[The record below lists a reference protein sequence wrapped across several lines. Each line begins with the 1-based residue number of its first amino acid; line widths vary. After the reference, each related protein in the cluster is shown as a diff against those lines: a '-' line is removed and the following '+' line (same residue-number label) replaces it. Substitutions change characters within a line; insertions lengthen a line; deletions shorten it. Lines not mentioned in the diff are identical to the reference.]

1 MVLCIGTTP
10 AAQRVMRFDKVCVN
24 QVNRAATTA
33 DGAAGKA
40 VNVAKVLQTL
50 GEKPVLTGFLGGLR
64 GQQLAALL
72 KARGIEMD
80 FVIVTAPTRQCITV
94 IDQSSRTVTELVQ
107 ESLPVDPADYEKL
120 TRLIQRRLKGCRAAI
135 MSGTITPQGP
145 DDFYYR
151 CTQLARD
158 QGVLPV
164 VDAKGPLLVEALKA
178 RPALV
183 KPNRSELAATV
194 GSELV
199 EDRDLVEAMRS
210 LAARGAE
217 RVVVTDGPKATFAFD
232 GVTVWR
238 VPSPVVEAVN
248 PIGSGDAF
256 TAALVWS
263 LLRGD
268 DLGQASC
275 FASAA
280 GAANALTLMAGEL
293 DLAEFQKLARTIQ
306 PSRLENF

>member
-1 MVLCIGTTP
+1 M
-10 AAQRVMRFDKVCVN
+10 
-24 QVNRAATTA
+24 
-33 DGAAGKA
+33 
-40 VNVAKVLQTL
+40 
-50 GEKPVLTGFLGGLR
+50 
-64 GQQLAALL
+64 
-72 KARGIEMD
+72 
-80 FVIVTAPTRQCITV
+80 
-94 IDQSSRTVTELVQ
+94 
-107 ESLPVDPADYEKL
+107 
-120 TRLIQRRLKGCRAAI
+120 
-135 MSGTITPQGP
+135 
-145 DDFYYR
+145 
-151 CTQLARD
+151 ARD

-275 FASAA
+275 FAAAA